1 MLRGLSSDGREACAR
16 DLALQDHGATTASL
30 SQSGC
35 QFIEHSENQSVSWQ
49 GTAGVGD
56 DFVVSQ
62 RDSHNLLRPETVESL
77 HVLYSLTGD
86 TMYQV
91 RCDCQAAGDRS
102 SPLPACGLPAN
113 SSSFYGNNLCVPLKL
128 DGSGSI

>member
-62 RDSHNLLRPETVESL
+62 RDSHNLLRSVPPALSAFCFFFGVCL
-77 HVLYSLTGD
+77 IRG
-86 TMYQV
+86 
-91 RCDCQAAGDRS
+91 RGCGAGRRRWRV
-102 SPLPACGLPAN
+102 CT
-113 SSSFYGNNLCVPLKL
+113 
-128 DGSGSI
+128 